1 MSNAPT
7 QQANRLDRRK
17 ARTRAAL
24 IRAAQTLIAEGRT
37 NVPILEIT
45 QAADVGMGS
54 FYNHFETKEQL
65 FEAAVEAV
73 MDGYGQLLDDLTGDI
88 EDPAEVF
95 ACSFRL
101 TGRLQ
106 RREPE
111 LSRVFLNNV
120 LRLLSADS
128 GLAPRARRDIT
139 GRRGCRP
146 LRRRG
151 PRRRGDD
158 DCRSPARPRPAAA
171 RPAGARRR
179 GDHRPG
185 DRGAAAHVR
194 RAPAARRTADRSRA
208 LPLPDIDA
216 VRGDGSDG
224 LTVHSAGHARR
235 PPASPELA
243 PQRTV
248 LADPRRRRARASADP
263 IAAAPRRRSADPESL
278 RTASP
283 ARRS

>member
-1 MSNAPT
+1 MSNAAT
-7 QQANRLDRRK
+7 QQVNRLDRRK

-73 MDGYGQLLDDLTGDI
+73 MDGYGQLLDDLTADI

-101 TGRLQ
+101 TGRLN

-111 LSRVFLNNV
+111 LSRVLLKNV

-128 GLAPRARRDIT
+128 GLAPRARRDIAAAVEA
-139 GRRGCRP
+139 GRFDVEDLDVAVTMTAGALLALGQLLHDQPERDVETTTDQVTEDL
-146 LRRRG
+146 LRMLG
-151 PRRRGDD
+151 VPRRQ
-158 DCRSPARPRPAAA
+158 
-171 RPAGARRR
+171 ARRIC
-179 GDHRPG
+179 
-185 DRGAAAHVR
+185 
-194 RAPAARRTADRSRA
+194 S
-208 LPLPDIDA
+208 LPLPDIGA
-216 VRGDGSDG
+216 VRGDGS
-224 LTVHSAGHARR
+224 VA
-235 PPASPELA
+235 
-243 PQRTV
+243 
-248 LADPRRRRARASADP
+248 
-263 IAAAPRRRSADPESL
+263 
-278 RTASP
+278 
-283 ARRS
+283 

>member
-1 MSNAPT
+1 MSNAST
-7 QQANRLDRRK
+7 QQINRLDRRK

-73 MDGYGQLLDDLTGDI
+73 MDGYGQLLDDLTADI

-101 TGRLQ
+101 TGRLN

-111 LSRVFLNNV
+111 LSRVLLNNV

-128 GLAPRARRDIT
+128 GLAPRARRDI
-139 GRRGCRP
+139 
-146 LRRRG
+146 
-151 PRRRGDD
+151 
-158 DCRSPARPRPAAA
+158 AAA
-171 RPAGARRR
+171 VEAGRFDVEDLDVAVTMTASALLALGQLLHDQPERDVEKTTDRVTEDLLRMLGVHRRQAQR
-179 GDHRPG
+179 IC
-185 DRGAAAHVR
+185 
-194 RAPAARRTADRSRA
+194 S
-208 LPLPDIDA
+208 LPLPDIDS
-216 VRGDGSDG
+216 VRRDDS
-224 LTVHSAGHARR
+224 VA
-235 PPASPELA
+235 
-243 PQRTV
+243 
-248 LADPRRRRARASADP
+248 
-263 IAAAPRRRSADPESL
+263 
-278 RTASP
+278 
-283 ARRS
+283 

>member
-73 MDGYGQLLDDLTGDI
+73 MDGYGQLLDDLTADI

-101 TGRLQ
+101 TGRLH

-111 LSRVFLNNV
+111 LSRVLLNNV

-128 GLAPRARRDIT
+128 GLAPRARRDIAAAVDA
-139 GRRGCRP
+139 GRFDVEDLDVAVTMTAG
-146 LRRRG
+146 
-151 PRRRGDD
+151 
-158 DCRSPARPRPAAA
+158 SPARPRPAAA
-171 RPAGARRR
+171 RPAGPRRR

-185 DRGAAAHVR
+185 DRGPAAHVR
-194 RAPAARRTADRSRA
+194 RTTATGTADLLAADAGHRRGARRRLGGLTADGMRA
-208 LPLPDIDA
+208 QWVAGLP
-216 VRGDGSDG
+216 
-224 LTVHSAGHARR
+224 
-235 PPASPELA
+235 
-243 PQRTV
+243 
-248 LADPRRRRARASADP
+248 
-263 IAAAPRRRSADPESL
+263 
-278 RTASP
+278 
-283 ARRS
+283 